1 MGEKESFNRIRQ
13 NKTFLLE
20 TLSEDPEIILQHV
33 QQANLVT
40 QRDYRNLSDITKREE
55 KVINLLDKLMG
66 KGEDTCRQFIDLLRQ
81 DCILASFPKL
91 KDRAVIAFPAMPHTS
106 PVQEVSQ
113 YKIEQIP
120 RGICVIIN
128 NVDFAT
134 MDERRG
140 SDEDQ
145 KSLAEVFHWL
155 GFKVVEHR
163 NKTAAEMKN
172 LLKDV
177 GKTVDG
183 DCFVCCILS
192 HGIKE
197 GVCGTDGAVISV
209 DEIREPFNGNNCQ
222 RLAGKPKLFVIQAC
236 RGKRN
241 QQRVHVQADAP
252 DDGESE
258 MEEDGDDFDITIPAD
273 TDFLIARSTTD
284 GHLSYRRPKEGSW
297 FIQSLCRNLKQHCP
311 TGKDIQTILLS
322 VNNEVSSQGIR
333 SKQMPVQEVAM
344 RKMLV
349 LLPV

>member
-1 MGEKESFNRIRQ
+1 
-13 NKTFLLE
+13 
-20 TLSEDPEIILQHV
+20 
-33 QQANLVT
+33 
-40 QRDYRNLSDITKREE
+40 
-55 KVINLLDKLMG
+55 
-66 KGEDTCRQFIDLLRQ
+66 
-81 DCILASFPKL
+81 
-91 KDRAVIAFPAMPHTS
+91 MPHTS

-120 RGICVIIN
+120 RGVCVIIN

-134 MDERRG
+134 MKERRG

-145 KSLAEVFHWL
+145 KCLAKVFHWL

-172 LLKDV
+172 LLKEV

-183 DCFVCCILS
+183 DCFVCCTLS
-192 HGIKE
+192 HGMKE

-222 RLAGKPKLFVIQAC
+222 KLAGKPKLFFIQAC
-236 RGKRN
+236 RGNRN

-252 DDGESE
+252 DDEESD
-258 MEEDGDDFDITIPAD
+258 MEVDGDDFDITIPAD

-284 GHLSYRRPKEGSW
+284 GHSSYRNPEEGSW

-311 TGKDIQTILLS
+311 KGTDIQTILLS
-322 VNNEVSSQGIR
+322 VNNEVSRQGLK
-333 SKQMPVQEVAM
+333 SKQMPVHEVAM
-344 RKMLV
+344 RMKLV
-349 LLPV
+349 LLPANH